1 MRTLGGIYCINAI
14 SFLSNLAAVFVFI
27 NFSGANGYGTYGIY
41 LVFLS
46 AYYLWEICIVKSALI
61 IQQEKETDSIY
72 DSDFRAVAFLRGS
85 FIPFVIGSLVL
96 VALGN
101 TIYPVDAQTWVG
113 GSAVAFIVACE
124 HFFGYPANRLVYH
137 LTIQNRFQ
145 AIYIL
150 RLGSTF
156 LRHACAWGVLI
167 LTGSVQ
173 WAMAAILIKGI
184 ALGAFSLWWI
194 KRKISRIQSTGICIS
209 KSQLV
214 MLGGF
219 FGAAIALLALQEIP
233 SFYINRFYGRVNLG
247 IYRSFYDIVNAVWFL
262 ATIYPTILFAHL
274 LKNNASPQIATR
286 NLFFSVWSKR
296 ISLFHL
302 VFFFIVCFCISFDRL
317 LSINF
322 IPKMP
327 YLIGLTGGVAILGYS
342 RFLIEVA
349 QSHKLSSQVLVS
361 TLVAFSVVII
371 VFYFSAVDFGINAVA
386 WAWLI
391 GQTVFFIL
399 LKVAL
404 HFSRV
409 QSAKDQWD
417 VVILVLPILTLTI
430 FYSFLS
436 QELILGI
443 SALGALSGIVVLIM
457 LLLRPFNVRQCAVS

>member
-1 MRTLGGIYCINAI
+1 
-14 SFLSNLAAVFVFI
+14 
-27 NFSGANGYGTYGIY
+27 
-41 LVFLS
+41 
-46 AYYLWEICIVKSALI
+46 
-61 IQQEKETDSIY
+61 
-72 DSDFRAVAFLRGS
+72 
-85 FIPFVIGSLVL
+85 
-96 VALGN
+96 
-101 TIYPVDAQTWVG
+101 
-113 GSAVAFIVACE
+113 
-124 HFFGYPANRLVYH
+124 
-137 LTIQNRFQ
+137 
-145 AIYIL
+145 
-150 RLGSTF
+150 
-156 LRHACAWGVLI
+156 
-167 LTGSVQ
+167 
-173 WAMAAILIKGI
+173 
-184 ALGAFSLWWI
+184 
-194 KRKISRIQSTGICIS
+194 
-209 KSQLV
+209 
-214 MLGGF
+214 
-219 FGAAIALLALQEIP
+219 LQEIP
-233 SFYINRFYGRVNLG
+233 SFYINRFYGRENLG

-302 VFFFIVCFCISFDRL
+302 VFFFIVCLCISFDRL

-361 TLVAFSVVII
+361 TLVALSVVII

-399 LKVAL
+399 LKAAL

-443 SALGALSGIVVLIM
+443 SALGALSGIVVLIT
-457 LLLRPFNVRQCAVS
+457 LLLRPFNVRQCAVSQS